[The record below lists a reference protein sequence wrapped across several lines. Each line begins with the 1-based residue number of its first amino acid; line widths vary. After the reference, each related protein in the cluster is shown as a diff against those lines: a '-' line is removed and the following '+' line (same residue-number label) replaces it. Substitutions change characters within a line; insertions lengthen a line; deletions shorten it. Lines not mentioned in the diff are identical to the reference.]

1 MWPSQRCSGPA
12 TDLKINEEK
21 EQNEPKKKAVYPP
34 VLLCWQEKATNY
46 ILFYIDTVFSIRF
59 CTLLLASTAISSHR
73 ADGSVFTYGFPNA
86 CFCAGFT
93 APAISLKEN
102 QRRKKYTPVFCPP
115 PLPHLPCLFSGIPSL
130 MFRSKISSTVSL
142 FLPPTFPPC
151 STHTKI
157 GAYLVFVCVYLGG

>member
-115 PLPHLPCLFSGIPSL
+115 PCPTSLAFSLESPPSCSDQKFLQPFLCFFPLP
-130 MFRSKISSTVSL
+130 
-142 FLPPTFPPC
+142 FPPAQPILRLAL
-151 STHTKI
+151 T
-157 GAYLVFVCVYLGG
+157 